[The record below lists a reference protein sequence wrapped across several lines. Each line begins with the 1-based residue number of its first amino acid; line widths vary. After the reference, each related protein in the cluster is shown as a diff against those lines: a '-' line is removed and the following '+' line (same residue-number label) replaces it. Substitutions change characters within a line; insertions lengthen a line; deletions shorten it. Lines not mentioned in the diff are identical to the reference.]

1 MSPQAYIT
9 QNGTT
14 VNIELPSSLFESI
27 KEDDV
32 LVVNGDLEVSKDIP
46 EVQKEEV
53 PKKAKKEYVPVIP
66 KALSPEE
73 RKIHEE
79 MYKDRCK
86 DWDRSNIDTIGVIH
100 HIRPTSRVSMI
111 KPAGKD
117 EQLIWPEDETPIPI
131 EVIEAKRKEL
141 TGHYHY
147 IESRRSEYVDV
158 KKQLD
163 LLWHDMN
170 EGRIP
175 GKEDSKWFA
184 GIKEIKEKYP
194 KPS

>member
-9 QNGTT
+9 QNGTI
-14 VNIELPSSLFESI
+14 VNIELPESLFESI
-27 KEDDV
+27 KENDV

-53 PKKAKKEYVPVIP
+53 PKKEFVPAILP
-66 KALSPEE
+66 PLSPEE
-73 RKIHEE
+73 RKIHDE

-86 DWDRSNIDTIGVIH
+86 DWDKGGDIDTVGVIH

-111 KPAGKD
+111 KAVGKD
-117 EQLIWPEDETPIPI
+117 EQLFWPEDETPIPI

-141 TGHYHY
+141 TGYY
-147 IESRRSEYVDV
+147 DYVESRQSEYVDV

-175 GKEDSKWFA
+175 GKEDSKWFV